1 MFATEIFYNTWK
13 PVPITHTKDSLEIS
27 LQFTQGDTYI
37 ISIVEGGF
45 ASTVKYKWKG
55 TLTSVITISGNPYSI
70 HCIISSNIIISH
82 CMQIIGYLQP
92 YFLW

>member
-45 ASTVKYKWKG
+45 ASTIKYKWNAFINYVAP
-55 TLTSVITISGNPYSI
+55 TTR
-70 HCIISSNIIISH
+70 SS
-82 CMQIIGYLQP
+82 CTD
-92 YFLW
+92 